1 MKNLGMTESRH
12 GGVPGG
18 PTGRVILPVAL
29 GYHLDNRRRMHMERL
44 TMRISSKRSGTQHH
58 GCGNA
63 RQERSRSAN
72 VGVVAYEGDDV
83 FSTLPPTIDQCP
95 GPAYQKFR
103 FKIYSLLGS
112 TSEASIYNLNPVQD
126 EDFVRGYKSL
136 IAGTAVSGTRTG
148 FIGATPFSFMDYDHY
163 DNESLYELK
172 FAF

>member
-1 MKNLGMTESRH
+1 
-12 GGVPGG
+12 
-18 PTGRVILPVAL
+18 
-29 GYHLDNRRRMHMERL
+29 
-44 TMRISSKRSGTQHH
+44 MRISSKRSGTQHH

-72 VGVVAYEGDDV
+72 VGVVAYEGDDVLNFDTLQV

-136 IAGTAVSGTRTG
+136 IAGTAPCLVHTNSQAASMMVNTSQRPTRCQ
-148 FIGATPFSFMDYDHY
+148 
-163 DNESLYELK
+163 SLTYPAK
-172 FAF
+172 